1 MKHAVLKKTTGANFR
16 FAVVTARFN
25 PKITAGLL
33 NGCLKALKEAGV
45 KQSHVIQLEVPG
57 AFELPWAAQE
67 AALSRKFDAVICL
80 GAIIRGE
87 TDHYQYVAA
96 EAARGIREAGMQT
109 RVPVI
114 FGVITCNNLA
124 QAVARSTGKH
134 NKGYEAGWAATEM
147 AQLKKIS
154 QKSSPRRLFS

>member
-1 MKHAVLKKTTGANFR
+1 MKHATLKKSTGANFR
-16 FAVVTARFN
+16 FAVITARFN

-33 NGCLKALKEAGV
+33 KGCCQALEESGI
-45 KQSHVIQLEVPG
+45 KQSHITQLEVPG

-96 EAARGIREAGMQT
+96 EAARGIREAGMRT

-114 FGVITCNNLA
+114 FGVLTCNNLT

-134 NKGYEAGWAATEM
+134 NKGYEAGWAAIEM
-147 AQLKKIS
+147 ARHAKRHQQLGLKKH
-154 QKSSPRRLFS
+154 